1 MSRTYC
7 GTALGGTARDAS
19 IASGS
24 NCVAASKVT
33 MSPELM
39 VSAGLLAAL
48 KFPMLT
54 VLGVGISVNS
64 AAAAPL
70 GSGIKDASTSAMR
83 SFDLRNPAMEDSQ
96 RFGFVGRE
104 RRPNISAGLQSG
116 LPQDGSGFRRG
127 QKSHQRFGGLRLS
140 RALR

>member
-7 GTALGGTARDAS
+7 GTTLGGTAWDAS

-39 VSAGLLAAL
+39 VRAGLLAAL

-54 VLGVGISVNS
+54 VLGVGIRVIS
-64 AAAAPL
+64 AAAAL
-70 GSGIKDASTSAMR
+70 LADMIKGASNTTR
-83 SFDLRNPAMEDSQ
+83 CNFGLRNPVMETSQ
-96 RFGFVGRE
+96 RFG
-104 RRPNISAGLQSG
+104 
-116 LPQDGSGFRRG
+116 
-127 QKSHQRFGGLRLS
+127 
-140 RALR
+140 

>member
-7 GTALGGTARDAS
+7 GTTLGGTARDAS

-24 NCVAASKVT
+24 SCVAASSVT

-39 VSAGLLAAL
+39 VKAGLLAAL
-48 KFPMLT
+48 KFPMFT

-70 GSGIKDASTSAMR
+70 TNTLASMLSAAIGSAAHI
-83 SFDLRNPAMEDSQ
+83 
-96 RFGFVGRE
+96 GFFQIIDMGSSVWVGLFA
-104 RRPNISAGLQSG
+104 P
-116 LPQDGSGFRRG
+116 F
-127 QKSHQRFGGLRLS
+127 
-140 RALR
+140 